1 MIDLPIKPMYSLS
14 ELASACGI
22 RCRLLRKVFAREGIV
37 ILGRHRGAYVSL
49 SEIERKLPTLFE
61 GIRAAHVLLEDLR

>member
-1 MIDLPIKPMYSLS
+1 MIHLPIKPVYSLS

-22 RCRLLRKVFAREGIV
+22 PRRLLRKLFARQGIE
-37 ILGRHRGAYVSL
+37 ILGRHRLAFVSL

-61 GIRAAHVLLEDLR
+61 GIRAAHFLLEDLR

>member
-14 ELASACGI
+14 ELGNACGVK
-22 RCRLLRKVFAREGIV
+22 CRVLRKVFAREGIV
-37 ILGRHRGAYVSL
+37 ILGRHRASYVSL

-61 GIRAAHVLLEDLR
+61 GIRAAHILLEGLR